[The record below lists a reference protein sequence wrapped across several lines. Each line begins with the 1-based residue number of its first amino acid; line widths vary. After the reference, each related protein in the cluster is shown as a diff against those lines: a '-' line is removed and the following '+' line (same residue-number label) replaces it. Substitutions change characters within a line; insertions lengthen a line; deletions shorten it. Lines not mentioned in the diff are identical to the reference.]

1 MGLSVI
7 GRHLGLLK
15 QGKVQTIK
23 SSFLWGS
30 SQPVKS
36 PARCFLQITCSKGKG
51 ERFRNPPLDSYSITH
66 ISGFWNKKEGESMY
80 VDVGKAEALQGAG
93 WTPEK
98 IAEEM
103 HMEPAVIEKAVS
115 DKKTARKKKEMT
127 MPEQGEKAEREKEA
141 LTVVLTYGQMQELN
155 EKAAAVGAREALKA
169 LEQERR
175 KERSQRADRRL
186 RNTKLLLRN
195 YHMLK
200 EHAEK
205 SVFGRT
211 QMEESALDILES
223 MMSIYDNEVII
234 ESIKRSAT
242 RTAVIVAHI
251 ETMFGLYAAY
261 CEKSHNR
268 EIDTR
273 RYEAVWDM
281 YMAEHPLSIGE
292 IAEKQ
297 NISTRNAYNRIKDGI
312 ERLTALIFGVDGLN
326 VH

>member
-1 MGLSVI
+1 
-7 GRHLGLLK
+7 
-15 QGKVQTIK
+15 
-23 SSFLWGS
+23 
-30 SQPVKS
+30 
-36 PARCFLQITCSKGKG
+36 
-51 ERFRNPPLDSYSITH
+51 
-66 ISGFWNKKEGESMY
+66 MY
-80 VDVGKAEALQGAG
+80 VDVGKAEALQEAG
-93 WTPEK
+93 WKPEK

-103 HMEPAVIEKAVS
+103 HIDLAVMEKAVS
-115 DKKTARKKKEMT
+115 AKKTARKKKET
-127 MPEQGEKAEREKEA
+127 PMPEQEEKAETERES

-155 EKAAAVGAREALKA
+155 EKAAAAGAKEALKT
-169 LEQERR
+169 LEQERK
-175 KERSQRADRRL
+175 KERSQRTDRRI

-242 RTAVIVAHI
+242 RTAVIVSHI

-261 CEKSHNR
+261 CEKSRNR

-273 RYEAVWDM
+273 RYEVVWDM
-281 YMAEHPLSIGE
+281 YMAEHTMTAKE
-292 IAEKQ
+292 IAQKQ
-297 NISTRNAYNRIKDGI
+297 HISKDTVYSDVRNSI
-312 ERLTALIFGVDGLN
+312 ERLIALIFGVDGLN